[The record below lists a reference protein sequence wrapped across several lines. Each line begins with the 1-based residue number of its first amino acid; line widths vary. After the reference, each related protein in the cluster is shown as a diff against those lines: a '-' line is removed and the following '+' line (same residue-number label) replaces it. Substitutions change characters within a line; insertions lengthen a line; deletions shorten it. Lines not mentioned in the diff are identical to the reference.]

1 MKIELVKNLLPEEL
15 CKIKQLVGEAFVTNE
30 LFHNWGTLEERH
42 DDVIK
47 YMDYYVEYVYQSK
60 ALYSTEDKTGY
71 IGLMDSKNAPAG
83 PLLKMLLKMFRGF
96 KFSKIKSLLSF
107 IKQIENGNAKYAKS
121 HHLDILMVCVDKGHQ
136 GKGIATSLVNF
147 AKQMSD
153 EKKIPL
159 LFDTDMQSYAQMYEH
174 LGCKLYNSITASNG
188 VTRYNLVYNG

>member
-1 MKIELVKNLLPEEL
+1 MKIELVKNLLPEEHG
-15 CKIKQLVGEAFVTNE
+15 KIKQLVGEAFVTNE

-71 IGLMDSKNAPAG
+71 IGLMDSKNAPTG
-83 PLLKMLLKMFRGF
+83 PQLKMLLKMFRGF

-147 AKQMSD
+147 AKQS
-153 EKKIPL
+153 IPQ
-159 LFDTDMQSYAQMYEH
+159 FTVAPSYVLISVLIVKGNSFH
-174 LGCKLYNSITASNG
+174 SLYFTLYVLPSMVIS
-188 VTRYNLVYNG
+188 